1 MAKNIADLT
10 GARAGRAPIKTNGN
24 HARAAKGLRFGRHF
38 TPPGSHAYD
47 LVEWERRTAAITGE
61 KGQVI
66 FEQKDV
72 EVPRSWSQLA
82 INVVAQKYFHGS
94 AGSPERETS
103 VRQIIDRV
111 VETLARWGREGGY
124 FAGEEDAQN
133 WSEELRYLLVTQHA
147 SFNSPVWFNIGV
159 PGRAQ
164 QGSACFINSVQD
176 SMESILDLVKT
187 EGMLFKFGSGT
198 GTNLSVLRSSKEQ
211 LSGGG
216 TASGPV
222 SFMKGYDSFAGS
234 IKSGGT
240 TRRAAKMVILNADH
254 PDILDFIRCKAEEE
268 KKAWA
273 LIEAGYNVGFNVPG
287 GAYDSVQFQ
296 NANHSVRVSDDF
308 MQAVADD
315 KEWKTKAIVDGR
327 VIDKYKARDLWRD
340 IADAAWICGDPGLQF
355 DSTIQDWNVVPNT
368 GRINATNPCSEFV
381 FLDDTACNL
390 LSLNLMKFQTDAGK
404 FDVERYRHAIDVCF
418 TGQEII
424 VSNASYPTP
433 AIAKNSEAL
442 RPLGLGY
449 ANLGALLMS
458 MGLAYDSEEGGR
470 FAGALTAIMTG
481 RAFAQSA
488 RMAQVKGPFSEYA
501 KNREPMLRVME
512 KHRQAA
518 HQLSTSP
525 ESADVVDAARE
536 TWDEAVKLGRQH
548 GYRNAQATVLAPT
561 GCLVGDS
568 LVLTDRGLVRLR
580 GLGDPDGDKWQVL
593 DAEVATD
600 QGPRKATKF
609 FVNGAEPVVTVET
622 SRGYRIQGTTTHR
635 IKVVD
640 GDGRWT
646 WRRLSDIRGGDR
658 VPMMLGGM
666 VGEPAEVQLPPLPDA
681 YWTSDQHTFVPR
693 RMTSDLAEFIGYFM
707 GDGSLHAR
715 GIRVCVTSADRD
727 VVERLTGLGESLFG
741 LKAAVTEKT
750 GYAEVAF
757 NSVRLV
763 LWWEACGFAKRPPA
777 AEHRG
782 KGYLAHVPDA
792 VLHTND
798 PAVYGAFVRGL
809 FEADGTVSSGYVSF
823 TTITEQF
830 SRDVQAILLALGF
843 VTTRKVDAPT
853 TGSWGSSPR
862 YVLRLLNQS
871 VSGLFGK
878 TVGFISKRKLA
889 LVAPVNHPQ
898 AARYD
903 HIPLSQEML
912 NRLVPDNNR
921 LRKVLMMSVRRHGAV
936 SRRSAT
942 ELLERTGSVE
952 LKQILSFF
960 YDSVEKA
967 ALGEEQLTYDLSVP
981 DNVTYVANGFVSHN
995 TIGLMMDCDT
1005 TGIEPDLALVKYKK
1019 LVGGGLL
1026 KIVNTTVPAALRKL
1040 GYDELKVKEIVEY
1053 IDENDTIEGAPHLME
1068 EHLKVFD
1075 CAFKPVNGAR
1085 SIAPMG
1091 HVRMMAAVQPF
1102 ISGSM
1107 SKTVNLPT
1115 DATVADIEQTYMESW
1130 KLGLKCIAIYRDG
1143 CKRSQP
1149 LSTSLDKEKKA
1160 AVPGEVE
1167 YRAMRR
1173 KLPDERKAVTHKFDI
1188 QGHEGYLTVGLFDD
1202 GTPGELFVTMAKE
1215 GSTISGLMDAFA
1227 TQTSYALQ
1235 FGVPLK
1241 FMVDKFSHMR
1251 FEPSGFTKNKE
1262 IPIAKSIVDYI
1273 FRWMAS
1279 HFLPVEEQDEAG
1291 IIRRDPAPAEPAPAP
1306 ARADNAKP
1314 ASTPTELK
1322 VIASPTT
1329 NGNGGGGVQK
1339 IAFINT
1345 DAPAC
1350 PDCGAI
1356 TVRSGSCYKC
1366 LNCGATTG
1374 CS

>member
-1 MAKNIADLT
+1 MAKNLADLAV
-10 GARAGRAPIKTNGN
+10 ARRNGN
-24 HARAAKGLRFGRHF
+24 HKGAQSGKVPGLRFERFF
-38 TPPGSHAYD
+38 TAPGSHAYD
-47 LVEWERRTAAITGE
+47 SIEWERRTAGITGE

-82 INVVAQKYFHGS
+82 INVVAQKYFRG
-94 AGSPERETS
+94 AADTPERETS

-111 VETLARWGREGGY
+111 VDTLAKWGREGGY
-124 FAGEEDAQN
+124 FAGEEDAEN
-133 WSEELRYLLVTQHA
+133 WAEELRFLLVTQQA

-159 PGRAQ
+159 PGRSQ

-198 GTNLSVLRSSKEQ
+198 GTNLSVLRSSREQ

-254 PDILDFIRCKAEEE
+254 PDVLDFIRCKAEEE

-296 NANHSVRVSDDF
+296 NANNSVRVSDEF
-308 MQAVADD
+308 MKAVESD
-315 KEWKTKAIVDGR
+315 KEWETKAVVGGRTVDT
-327 VIDKYKARDLWRD
+327 YKARNLWRE
-340 IADAAWICGDPGLQF
+340 IADATWICGDPGLQF
-355 DSTIQDWNVVPNT
+355 DTTIQDWNVVPNT

-390 LSLNLMKFQTDAGK
+390 LSLNLMKFQSEDGTFNVDRFKRAV
-404 FDVERYRHAIDVCF
+404 DICF
-418 TGQEII
+418 TGQEIL

-433 AIAKNSEAL
+433 AIGKNSEAL

-458 MGLAYDSEEGGR
+458 MGLAYDSAEGAR
-470 FAGALTAIMTG
+470 FAGAVTAIMTG
-481 RAFAQSA
+481 EAFAQSA
-488 RMAQVKGPFSEYA
+488 RTAQVKGPFSEFA

-525 ESADVVDAARE
+525 ESAEVVDAARV
-536 TWDEAVKLGRQH
+536 TWDEAVKLGRAH

-561 GCLVGDS
+561 G
-568 LVLTDRGLVRLR
+568 
-580 GLGDPDGDKWQVL
+580 
-593 DAEVATD
+593 
-600 QGPRKATKF
+600 
-609 FVNGAEPVVTVET
+609 
-622 SRGYRIQGTTTHR
+622 
-635 IKVVD
+635 
-640 GDGRWT
+640 
-646 WRRLSDIRGGDR
+646 
-658 VPMMLGGM
+658 
-666 VGEPAEVQLPPLPDA
+666 
-681 YWTSDQHTFVPR
+681 
-693 RMTSDLAEFIGYFM
+693 
-707 GDGSLHAR
+707 
-715 GIRVCVTSADRD
+715 
-727 VVERLTGLGESLFG
+727 
-741 LKAAVTEKT
+741 
-750 GYAEVAF
+750 
-757 NSVRLV
+757 
-763 LWWEACGFAKRPPA
+763 
-777 AEHRG
+777 
-782 KGYLAHVPDA
+782 
-792 VLHTND
+792 
-798 PAVYGAFVRGL
+798 
-809 FEADGTVSSGYVSF
+809 
-823 TTITEQF
+823 
-830 SRDVQAILLALGF
+830 
-843 VTTRKVDAPT
+843 
-853 TGSWGSSPR
+853 
-862 YVLRLLNQS
+862 
-871 VSGLFGK
+871 
-878 TVGFISKRKLA
+878 
-889 LVAPVNHPQ
+889 
-898 AARYD
+898 
-903 HIPLSQEML
+903 
-912 NRLVPDNNR
+912 
-921 LRKVLMMSVRRHGAV
+921 
-936 SRRSAT
+936 
-942 ELLERTGSVE
+942 
-952 LKQILSFF
+952 
-960 YDSVEKA
+960 
-967 ALGEEQLTYDLSVP
+967 
-981 DNVTYVANGFVSHN
+981 

-1026 KIVNTTVPAALRKL
+1026 KIVNGTVPAALRKL
-1040 GYDELKVKEIVEY
+1040 GYDEHQVKEIVIF
-1053 IDENDTIEGAPHLME
+1053 IDENDTIEGAPHLAE

-1075 CAFKPVNGAR
+1075 CAFKPVNGTR

-1091 HVRMMAAVQPF
+1091 HVRMMAGIQPF

-1115 DATVADIEQTYMESW
+1115 DATVEDIEQTYFESW

-1149 LSTSLDKEKKA
+1149 LSTSRDKEKA
-1160 AVPGEVE
+1160 APVEVE

-1188 QGHEGYLTVGLFDD
+1188 QGHEGYLTVGLFED

-1235 FGVPLK
+1235 FGVPVK

-1279 HFLPVEEQDEAG
+1279 HFLPLEAQDEVG
-1291 IIRRDPAPAEPAPAP
+1291 IIRREPAPVADPIVPSAP
-1306 ARADNAKP
+1306 AGSSKETQTA
-1314 ASTPTELK
+1314 TELK
-1322 VIASPTT
+1322 VIASPVT
-1329 NGNGGGGVQK
+1329 NGNGGGTFQR
-1339 IAFINT
+1339 IAFVNS

-1350 PDCGAI
+1350 ADCGAI

>member
-1 MAKNIADLT
+1 MAKNVAEVAA
-10 GARAGRAPIKTNGN
+10 GARRNGN
-24 HARAAKGLRFGRHF
+24 HKPKVGLKFERYF
-38 TPPGSHAYD
+38 TPPGAHAYD
-47 LVEWERRTAAITGE
+47 LIEWERRTAAITSE
-61 KGQVI
+61 KGQII

-82 INVVAQKYFHGS
+82 INVVAQKYFRGS
-94 AGSPERETS
+94 PGSPERETS

-111 VETLARWGREGGY
+111 VETLTRWGREGGY
-124 FAGEEDAQN
+124 FATDEDADN
-133 WSEELRYLLVTQHA
+133 WSEELRFLLVTQHA

-159 PGRAQ
+159 PGRQQ

-187 EGMLFKFGSGT
+187 EGLLFTFGSGT

-222 SFMKGYDSFAGS
+222 SFMRGYDSFAGS

-254 PDILDFIRCKAEEE
+254 PDVLDFIRCKAEEE

-296 NANHSVRVSDDF
+296 NANHSVRITDTF
-308 MQAVADD
+308 MNAVADD
-315 KEWKTKAIVDGR
+315 KTWETHAIVGGR
-327 VIDKYKARDLWRD
+327 TIDTYKAHTLWRE

-355 DSTIQDWNVVPNT
+355 DTTIQDWNVVPNT

-390 LSLNLMKFQTDAGK
+390 LSLNLMKFQSEQGT
-404 FDVERYRHAIDVCF
+404 FDVERFRRAVDVCF
-418 TGQEII
+418 TGQEIL

-458 MGLAYDSEEGGR
+458 MGLAYDSEEGRR
-470 FAGALTAIMTG
+470 FAGAITSIMTG

-488 RMAQVKGPFSEYA
+488 RMAQVKGTFSEFP

-512 KHRQAA
+512 KHRAAA
-518 HQLSTSP
+518 HQLTTSP
-525 ESADVVDAARE
+525 ESAEVVTAAQK
-536 TWDEAVKLGRQH
+536 TWDDAVALGRTH

-561 GCLVGDS
+561 G
-568 LVLTDRGLVRLR
+568 
-580 GLGDPDGDKWQVL
+580 
-593 DAEVATD
+593 
-600 QGPRKATKF
+600 
-609 FVNGAEPVVTVET
+609 
-622 SRGYRIQGTTTHR
+622 
-635 IKVVD
+635 
-640 GDGRWT
+640 
-646 WRRLSDIRGGDR
+646 
-658 VPMMLGGM
+658 
-666 VGEPAEVQLPPLPDA
+666 
-681 YWTSDQHTFVPR
+681 
-693 RMTSDLAEFIGYFM
+693 
-707 GDGSLHAR
+707 
-715 GIRVCVTSADRD
+715 
-727 VVERLTGLGESLFG
+727 
-741 LKAAVTEKT
+741 
-750 GYAEVAF
+750 
-757 NSVRLV
+757 
-763 LWWEACGFAKRPPA
+763 
-777 AEHRG
+777 
-782 KGYLAHVPDA
+782 
-792 VLHTND
+792 
-798 PAVYGAFVRGL
+798 
-809 FEADGTVSSGYVSF
+809 
-823 TTITEQF
+823 
-830 SRDVQAILLALGF
+830 
-843 VTTRKVDAPT
+843 
-853 TGSWGSSPR
+853 
-862 YVLRLLNQS
+862 
-871 VSGLFGK
+871 
-878 TVGFISKRKLA
+878 
-889 LVAPVNHPQ
+889 
-898 AARYD
+898 
-903 HIPLSQEML
+903 
-912 NRLVPDNNR
+912 
-921 LRKVLMMSVRRHGAV
+921 
-936 SRRSAT
+936 
-942 ELLERTGSVE
+942 
-952 LKQILSFF
+952 
-960 YDSVEKA
+960 
-967 ALGEEQLTYDLSVP
+967 
-981 DNVTYVANGFVSHN
+981 

-1026 KIVNTTVPAALRKL
+1026 KIVNNTVPAALRKL
-1040 GYDELKVKEIVEY
+1040 GYDSGEVKEIVEF
-1053 IDENDTIEGAPHLME
+1053 IDDNDTIEGAPHLAD

-1075 CAFKPVNGAR
+1075 CAFKPVKGSR

-1115 DATVADIEQTYMESW
+1115 EATVEEIEQTYMESW

-1149 LSTSLDKEKKA
+1149 LSTSLDKEKKVA
-1160 AVPGEVE
+1160 PTSADVE
-1167 YRAMRR
+1167 YRAVRR

-1188 QGHEGYLTVGLFDD
+1188 QGHEGYLTVGLYED

-1279 HFLPVEEQDEAG
+1279 HFLPVEDQDEVG
-1291 IIRRDPAPAEPAPAP
+1291 IIRREDAPAPAP
-1306 ARADNAKP
+1306 ATRAE
-1314 ASTPTELK
+1314 TEFK
-1322 VIASPTT
+1322 VIAAPKPIGATT
-1329 NGNGGGGVQK
+1329 TQK
-1339 IAFINT
+1339 IAFVNT

-1350 PDCGAI
+1350 A
-1356 TVRSGSCYKC
+1356 
-1366 LNCGATTG
+1366 
-1374 CS
+1374 

>member
-1 MAKNIADLT
+1 MAKNVADVAG
-10 GARAGRAPIKTNGN
+10 GARRNGN
-24 HARAAKGLRFGRHF
+24 GHKPKVGLRFERYF
-38 TPPGSHAYD
+38 TPPDSHAYD
-47 LVEWERRTAAITGE
+47 LVEWERRTAAITSE

-82 INVVAQKYFHGS
+82 INVVAQKYFRGS
-94 AGSPERETS
+94 PGSPERETS

-111 VETLARWGREGGY
+111 VETLTRWGREGGY
-124 FAGEEDAQN
+124 FATDEAADN
-133 WSEELRYLLVTQHA
+133 WSEELRFLLVTQHA

-159 PGRAQ
+159 PGRQQ

-222 SFMKGYDSFAGS
+222 SFMRGYDSFAGS

-254 PDILDFIRCKAEEE
+254 PDVLDFIRCKAEEE

-296 NANHSVRVSDDF
+296 NANHSVRITDTF
-308 MQAVADD
+308 MNAVADD
-315 KEWKTKAIVDGR
+315 KTWETHAIVGGR
-327 VIDKYKARDLWRD
+327 TIDTYKARTLWRE

-355 DSTIQDWNVVPNT
+355 DTTIQDWNVVPNT

-390 LSLNLMKFQTDAGK
+390 LSLNLMKFQTEGGT
-404 FDVERYRHAIDVCF
+404 FDVERFRRAVDVCF
-418 TGQEII
+418 TGQEIL

-458 MGLAYDSEEGGR
+458 MGLAYDSEEGRR
-470 FAGALTAIMTG
+470 FAGAITSIMTG

-488 RMAQVKGPFSEYA
+488 RMAQVKGTFSEFP

-512 KHRQAA
+512 KHRAAA
-518 HQLSTSP
+518 HQLTTSP
-525 ESADVVDAARE
+525 ESAEVVTAAQK
-536 TWDEAVKLGRQH
+536 TWDDAVALGRTH

-561 GCLVGDS
+561 G
-568 LVLTDRGLVRLR
+568 
-580 GLGDPDGDKWQVL
+580 
-593 DAEVATD
+593 
-600 QGPRKATKF
+600 
-609 FVNGAEPVVTVET
+609 
-622 SRGYRIQGTTTHR
+622 
-635 IKVVD
+635 
-640 GDGRWT
+640 
-646 WRRLSDIRGGDR
+646 
-658 VPMMLGGM
+658 
-666 VGEPAEVQLPPLPDA
+666 
-681 YWTSDQHTFVPR
+681 
-693 RMTSDLAEFIGYFM
+693 
-707 GDGSLHAR
+707 
-715 GIRVCVTSADRD
+715 
-727 VVERLTGLGESLFG
+727 
-741 LKAAVTEKT
+741 
-750 GYAEVAF
+750 
-757 NSVRLV
+757 
-763 LWWEACGFAKRPPA
+763 
-777 AEHRG
+777 
-782 KGYLAHVPDA
+782 
-792 VLHTND
+792 
-798 PAVYGAFVRGL
+798 
-809 FEADGTVSSGYVSF
+809 
-823 TTITEQF
+823 
-830 SRDVQAILLALGF
+830 
-843 VTTRKVDAPT
+843 
-853 TGSWGSSPR
+853 
-862 YVLRLLNQS
+862 
-871 VSGLFGK
+871 
-878 TVGFISKRKLA
+878 
-889 LVAPVNHPQ
+889 
-898 AARYD
+898 
-903 HIPLSQEML
+903 
-912 NRLVPDNNR
+912 
-921 LRKVLMMSVRRHGAV
+921 
-936 SRRSAT
+936 
-942 ELLERTGSVE
+942 
-952 LKQILSFF
+952 
-960 YDSVEKA
+960 
-967 ALGEEQLTYDLSVP
+967 
-981 DNVTYVANGFVSHN
+981 

-1026 KIVNTTVPAALRKL
+1026 KIVNNTVPAALRKL
-1040 GYDELKVKEIVEY
+1040 GYDSGEVKEIVEF
-1053 IDENDTIEGAPHLME
+1053 IDDNDTIEGAPHLAD

-1075 CAFKPVNGAR
+1075 CAFKPVKGSR

-1115 DATVADIEQTYMESW
+1115 EATVEEIEQTYMESW

-1149 LSTSLDKEKKA
+1149 LSTSLEKKKEEA
-1160 AVPGEVE
+1160 TEVE
-1167 YRAMRR
+1167 FRAVRR
-1173 KLPDERKAVTHKFDI
+1173 KLPDERRSITHKFDVA
-1188 QGHEGYLTVGLFDD
+1188 GHEGYLTVGLYED
-1202 GTPGELFVTMAKE
+1202 GQPGELFVTMAKE

-1241 FMVDKFSHMR
+1241 FMVDKFTHMR

-1279 HFLPVEEQDEAG
+1279 HFLPAEDAEEAG
-1291 IIRRDPAPAEPAPAP
+1291 VIRREVTVEAAPAGPAPAP
-1306 ARADNAKP
+1306 SP
-1314 ASTPTELK
+1314 APAELK
-1322 VIASPTT
+1322 VIAAKPA
-1329 NGNGGGGVQK
+1329 NGVQK

>member
-1 MAKNIADLT
+1 MAKNLTDLT
-10 GARAGRAPIKTNGN
+10 GARAPRSDKPEKANGN
-24 HARAAKGLRFGRHF
+24 HKGAPARGLRFGRYF
-38 TPPGSHAYD
+38 TPAGSHAYD
-47 LVEWERRTAAITGE
+47 LVEWEHRTAGITGE

-82 INVVAQKYFHGS
+82 INVVAQKYFRGS
-94 AGSPERETS
+94 PGSPERETS

-111 VETLARWGREGGY
+111 VDTLAAWGRADGY
-124 FAGEEDAQN
+124 FASEEDALN

-159 PGRAQ
+159 PGRSQ

-176 SMESILDLVKT
+176 SMESILDLAKT

-254 PDILDFIRCKAEEE
+254 PDVLDFIRCKAEEE

-273 LIEAGYNVGFNVPG
+273 LLEAGYNVGFNVPG

-296 NANHSVRVSDDF
+296 NANHSVRVSDEF
-308 MQAVADD
+308 MAAVVDD
-315 KEWKTKAIVDGR
+315 KNWETKAIVDGR
-327 VIDKYKARDLWRD
+327 VIDTYKARTLWRE

-390 LSLNLMKFQTDAGK
+390 LSLNLMKFQTENGRV
-404 FDVERYRHAIDVCF
+404 DVDRFRRAIDICF
-418 TGQEII
+418 TGQEIL

-458 MGLAYDSEEGGR
+458 MGLAYDSDEGRR
-470 FAGALTAIMTG
+470 FAGGITAIMTG

-488 RMAQVKGPFSEYA
+488 RMAQVKGPFSEFA

-525 ESADVVDAARE
+525 ESAEVVDAARE
-536 TWDEAVKLGRQH
+536 TWDEAVKLGRTH

-561 GCLVGDS
+561 G
-568 LVLTDRGLVRLR
+568 
-580 GLGDPDGDKWQVL
+580 
-593 DAEVATD
+593 
-600 QGPRKATKF
+600 
-609 FVNGAEPVVTVET
+609 
-622 SRGYRIQGTTTHR
+622 
-635 IKVVD
+635 
-640 GDGRWT
+640 
-646 WRRLSDIRGGDR
+646 
-658 VPMMLGGM
+658 
-666 VGEPAEVQLPPLPDA
+666 
-681 YWTSDQHTFVPR
+681 
-693 RMTSDLAEFIGYFM
+693 
-707 GDGSLHAR
+707 
-715 GIRVCVTSADRD
+715 
-727 VVERLTGLGESLFG
+727 
-741 LKAAVTEKT
+741 
-750 GYAEVAF
+750 
-757 NSVRLV
+757 
-763 LWWEACGFAKRPPA
+763 
-777 AEHRG
+777 
-782 KGYLAHVPDA
+782 
-792 VLHTND
+792 
-798 PAVYGAFVRGL
+798 
-809 FEADGTVSSGYVSF
+809 
-823 TTITEQF
+823 
-830 SRDVQAILLALGF
+830 
-843 VTTRKVDAPT
+843 
-853 TGSWGSSPR
+853 
-862 YVLRLLNQS
+862 
-871 VSGLFGK
+871 
-878 TVGFISKRKLA
+878 
-889 LVAPVNHPQ
+889 
-898 AARYD
+898 
-903 HIPLSQEML
+903 
-912 NRLVPDNNR
+912 
-921 LRKVLMMSVRRHGAV
+921 
-936 SRRSAT
+936 
-942 ELLERTGSVE
+942 
-952 LKQILSFF
+952 
-960 YDSVEKA
+960 
-967 ALGEEQLTYDLSVP
+967 
-981 DNVTYVANGFVSHN
+981 

-1040 GYDELKVKEIVEY
+1040 GYEEQMVKEIVEY
-1053 IDENDTIEGAPHLME
+1053 IDDNDTIEGAPHLAE

-1075 CAFKPVNGAR
+1075 CAFKPVKGMR

-1115 DATVADIEQTYMESW
+1115 DATVEDIQQTYLESW

-1149 LSTSLDKEKKA
+1149 LSTSLDKEKKSA
-1160 AVPGEVE
+1160 AAGQEVE
-1167 YRAMRR
+1167 YRAVRR

-1188 QGHEGYLTVGLFDD
+1188 QGHEGYLTVGMFDD

-1279 HFLPVEEQDEAG
+1279 HFMPIDEQDEVG
-1291 IIRRDPAPAEPAPAP
+1291 IVRRDPAPAPSPTSATPPAEAKPAPA
-1306 ARADNAKP
+1306 
-1314 ASTPTELK
+1314 ELK
-1322 VIASPTT
+1322 VIAAPTT
-1329 NGNGGGGVQK
+1329 NGNGGVQK
-1339 IAFINT
+1339 IAFVNT

>member
-1 MAKNIADLT
+1 MAKNSADLAHAT
-10 GARAGRAPIKTNGN
+10 RKNGN
-24 HARAAKGLRFGRHF
+24 HKNGTAKPGLRFGRYF
-38 TPPGSHAYD
+38 TPAGSHAYD
-47 LVEWERRTAAITGE
+47 LIEWERRTAAIIGE

-82 INVVAQKYFHGS
+82 INVVAQKYFRG
-94 AGSPERETS
+94 GQGTPERETS
-103 VRQIIDRV
+103 VRQLIDRV
-111 VETLARWGREGGY
+111 VETLAKWGREGNY
-124 FAGEEDAQN
+124 FASEEDAEN
-133 WSEELRYLLVTQHA
+133 WAEELRYLLVTQHA
-147 SFNSPVWFNIGV
+147 SFNSPVWFNLGV
-159 PGRAQ
+159 PGRSQ

-176 SMESILDLVKT
+176 SMESILELVKT

-254 PDILDFIRCKAEEE
+254 PDILDFIRSKADEE

-296 NANHSVRVSDDF
+296 NANHSVRVTDEF
-308 MQAVADD
+308 MQDVADD
-315 KEWKTKAIVDGR
+315 KPWTTKAVVGGR
-327 VIDKYKARDLWRD
+327 VIDTYKARDLWKE
-340 IADAAWICGDPGLQF
+340 IADAAWVCGDPGLQF
-355 DSTIQDWNVVPNT
+355 DTTIQDWNVVPNT

-390 LSLNLMKFQTDAGK
+390 LSLNLMKFQAENGT
-404 FDVERYRHAIDVCF
+404 FDVDRFRRAVDICF

-433 AIAKNSEAL
+433 AIGTNSEAM

-458 MGLAYDSEEGGR
+458 MGLAYDSDEGRR
-470 FAGALTAIMTG
+470 FAGAITAIMTG
-481 RAFAQSA
+481 RGFAQSA
-488 RMAQVKGPFSEYA
+488 RMAQVKGPFTEFA

-525 ESADVVDAARE
+525 ESADVVDAART
-536 TWDEAVKLGRQH
+536 TWDDAVKLGRQH

-561 GCLVGDS
+561 G
-568 LVLTDRGLVRLR
+568 
-580 GLGDPDGDKWQVL
+580 
-593 DAEVATD
+593 
-600 QGPRKATKF
+600 
-609 FVNGAEPVVTVET
+609 
-622 SRGYRIQGTTTHR
+622 
-635 IKVVD
+635 
-640 GDGRWT
+640 
-646 WRRLSDIRGGDR
+646 
-658 VPMMLGGM
+658 
-666 VGEPAEVQLPPLPDA
+666 
-681 YWTSDQHTFVPR
+681 
-693 RMTSDLAEFIGYFM
+693 
-707 GDGSLHAR
+707 
-715 GIRVCVTSADRD
+715 
-727 VVERLTGLGESLFG
+727 
-741 LKAAVTEKT
+741 
-750 GYAEVAF
+750 
-757 NSVRLV
+757 
-763 LWWEACGFAKRPPA
+763 
-777 AEHRG
+777 
-782 KGYLAHVPDA
+782 
-792 VLHTND
+792 
-798 PAVYGAFVRGL
+798 
-809 FEADGTVSSGYVSF
+809 
-823 TTITEQF
+823 
-830 SRDVQAILLALGF
+830 
-843 VTTRKVDAPT
+843 
-853 TGSWGSSPR
+853 
-862 YVLRLLNQS
+862 
-871 VSGLFGK
+871 
-878 TVGFISKRKLA
+878 
-889 LVAPVNHPQ
+889 
-898 AARYD
+898 
-903 HIPLSQEML
+903 
-912 NRLVPDNNR
+912 
-921 LRKVLMMSVRRHGAV
+921 
-936 SRRSAT
+936 
-942 ELLERTGSVE
+942 
-952 LKQILSFF
+952 
-960 YDSVEKA
+960 
-967 ALGEEQLTYDLSVP
+967 
-981 DNVTYVANGFVSHN
+981 

-1026 KIVNTTVPAALRKL
+1026 KIVNGTVPAALRKL
-1040 GYDELKVKEIVEY
+1040 GYDSKEVKDIVEY
-1053 IDENDTIEGAPHLME
+1053 IDENDTIEGAPQLLE

-1075 CAFKPVNGAR
+1075 CAFKPVKGMR

-1115 DATVADIEQTYMESW
+1115 EATVEDIQQTYMESW

-1149 LSTSLDKEKKA
+1149 LSTSLDKEKKKA
-1160 AVPGEVE
+1160 APGEVE

-1188 QGHEGYLTVGLFDD
+1188 QGHEGYLTVGMFED
-1202 GTPGELFVTMAKE
+1202 GQPGELFVTMAKE

-1279 HFLPVEEQDEAG
+1279 HFMSVEAQDEAG
-1291 IIRRDPAPAEPAPAP
+1291 VVRRDAPPAPAAQASPAEATAP
-1306 ARADNAKP
+1306 ETMPSN
-1314 ASTPTELK
+1314 ELK
-1322 VIASPTT
+1322 VIATPA
-1329 NGNGGGGVQK
+1329 NGIQK

>member
-1 MAKNIADLT
+1 MAKNAADLANPT
-10 GARAGRAPIKTNGN
+10 RKNGN
-24 HARAAKGLRFGRHF
+24 HKNGAAKPGLRFGRYF
-38 TPPGSHAYD
+38 TPEGSHAYD
-47 LVEWERRTAAITGE
+47 LIEWERRTAAITGE
-61 KGQVI
+61 KGQLI

-94 AGSPERETS
+94 PDSQERETS

-111 VETLARWGREGGY
+111 VETLKKWGLEGAY
-124 FAGEEDAQN
+124 FATDEDAEN
-133 WSEELRYLLVTQHA
+133 WAQELRFLLVTQHA
-147 SFNSPVWFNIGV
+147 SFNSPVWFNLGV
-159 PGRAQ
+159 PGRSQ

-254 PDILDFIRCKAEEE
+254 PDVLDFIRAKAEEE

-296 NANHSVRVSDDF
+296 NANHSVRVTDDF
-308 MQAVADD
+308 MRAVTDD
-315 KEWKTKAIVDGR
+315 KQWTTKAVVDGR
-327 VIDKYKARDLWRD
+327 VIDTYKARDVWKE
-340 IADAAWICGDPGLQF
+340 IAEAAWICGDPGLQF

-390 LSLNLMKFQTDAGK
+390 LSLNLMKFQTEEGRV
-404 FDVERYRHAIDVCF
+404 DVDRLQRAIDVCF

-433 AIAKNSEAL
+433 SIAKNSEAL

-458 MGLAYDSEEGGR
+458 MGLAYDSDEGRR
-470 FAGALTAIMTG
+470 FAGAITAIMTG
-481 RAFAQSA
+481 RAFVQSA

-518 HQLSTSP
+518 HQLPTSP
-525 ESADVVDAARE
+525 ESAEVVDAARE
-536 TWDEAVKLGRQH
+536 TWDDAVKLGRQH

-561 GCLVGDS
+561 G
-568 LVLTDRGLVRLR
+568 
-580 GLGDPDGDKWQVL
+580 
-593 DAEVATD
+593 
-600 QGPRKATKF
+600 
-609 FVNGAEPVVTVET
+609 
-622 SRGYRIQGTTTHR
+622 
-635 IKVVD
+635 
-640 GDGRWT
+640 
-646 WRRLSDIRGGDR
+646 
-658 VPMMLGGM
+658 
-666 VGEPAEVQLPPLPDA
+666 
-681 YWTSDQHTFVPR
+681 
-693 RMTSDLAEFIGYFM
+693 
-707 GDGSLHAR
+707 
-715 GIRVCVTSADRD
+715 
-727 VVERLTGLGESLFG
+727 
-741 LKAAVTEKT
+741 
-750 GYAEVAF
+750 
-757 NSVRLV
+757 
-763 LWWEACGFAKRPPA
+763 
-777 AEHRG
+777 
-782 KGYLAHVPDA
+782 
-792 VLHTND
+792 
-798 PAVYGAFVRGL
+798 
-809 FEADGTVSSGYVSF
+809 
-823 TTITEQF
+823 
-830 SRDVQAILLALGF
+830 
-843 VTTRKVDAPT
+843 
-853 TGSWGSSPR
+853 
-862 YVLRLLNQS
+862 
-871 VSGLFGK
+871 
-878 TVGFISKRKLA
+878 
-889 LVAPVNHPQ
+889 
-898 AARYD
+898 
-903 HIPLSQEML
+903 
-912 NRLVPDNNR
+912 
-921 LRKVLMMSVRRHGAV
+921 
-936 SRRSAT
+936 
-942 ELLERTGSVE
+942 
-952 LKQILSFF
+952 
-960 YDSVEKA
+960 
-967 ALGEEQLTYDLSVP
+967 
-981 DNVTYVANGFVSHN
+981 

-1026 KIVNTTVPAALRKL
+1026 KIVNGTVPAALRKL
-1040 GYDELKVKEIVEY
+1040 GYDSKEVKDIVEY
-1053 IDENDTIEGAPHLME
+1053 IDENDTIEGAPLLQE

-1075 CAFKPVNGAR
+1075 CAFKPVKGMR

-1115 DATVADIEQTYMESW
+1115 EATIEDIQQTYMESW

-1149 LSTSLDKEKKA
+1149 LSTSLKDKKEKTA
-1160 AVPGEVE
+1160 ETAGAD
-1167 YRAMRR
+1167 YRAVRR
-1173 KLPDERKAVTHKFDI
+1173 RLSDERKSITHKFDI
-1188 QGHEGYLTVGLFDD
+1188 QGHEGYLTVGMFED
-1202 GTPGELFVTMAKE
+1202 GQPGELFVTMAKE

-1291 IIRRDPAPAEPAPAP
+1291 VVRRDAPVPAPAP
-1306 ARADNAKP
+1306 TSATT
-1314 ASTPTELK
+1314 TPPSELK
-1322 VIASPTT
+1322 VIATPPA
-1329 NGNGGGGVQK
+1329 NGIQK

>member
-1 MAKNIADLT
+1 MAKTVDDLT
-10 GARAGRAPIKTNGN
+10 GARKVNGSN
-24 HARAAKGLRFGRHF
+24 GSHAKGAAVKGLRFSRVF
-38 TPPGSHAYD
+38 TPPGSHAFD
-47 LVEWERRTAAITGE
+47 LVQWERRTAAITGE

-72 EVPRSWSQLA
+72 EVPTSWSQLA
-82 INVVAQKYFHGS
+82 INVVAQKYFRG
-94 AGSPERETS
+94 GVGTPERETS
-103 VRQIIDRV
+103 VRQLIDRV
-111 VETLARWGREGGY
+111 VESLGRWGRQGGY
-124 FAGEEDAQN
+124 FASEEDAEN
-133 WSEELRYLLVTQHA
+133 WSQELRYLLVTQHA

-176 SMESILDLVKT
+176 SMESILELVKT

-254 PDILDFIRCKAEEE
+254 PDILEFIRCKAEEE

-273 LIEAGYNVGFNVPG
+273 LIEAGYNVGFNVSG

-296 NANHSVRVSDDF
+296 NANNSVRASDEF
-308 MQAVADD
+308 MQAVDGD
-315 KEWKTKAIVDGR
+315 KKWETKAVVDGH
-327 VIDKYKARDLWRD
+327 VIDSYKARDMWRE
-340 IADAAWICGDPGLQF
+340 IAEATWICGDPGLQF
-355 DSTIQDWNVVPNT
+355 DTTIQDWNVVPNT

-390 LSLNLMKFQTDAGK
+390 LSLNLMKFVTTEGGK
-404 FDVERYRHAIDVCF
+404 FDVERYRQAIDVCF

-433 AIAKNSEAL
+433 AIGKNSEAL

-488 RMAQVKGPFSEYA
+488 RMAQVKGPFSEFA

-518 HQLSTSP
+518 HQLSNSP
-525 ESADVVDAARE
+525 ESAEVIDAARE
-536 TWDEAVKLGRQH
+536 TWDEAVKLGRAH

-561 GCLVGDS
+561 G
-568 LVLTDRGLVRLR
+568 
-580 GLGDPDGDKWQVL
+580 
-593 DAEVATD
+593 
-600 QGPRKATKF
+600 
-609 FVNGAEPVVTVET
+609 
-622 SRGYRIQGTTTHR
+622 
-635 IKVVD
+635 
-640 GDGRWT
+640 
-646 WRRLSDIRGGDR
+646 
-658 VPMMLGGM
+658 
-666 VGEPAEVQLPPLPDA
+666 
-681 YWTSDQHTFVPR
+681 
-693 RMTSDLAEFIGYFM
+693 
-707 GDGSLHAR
+707 
-715 GIRVCVTSADRD
+715 
-727 VVERLTGLGESLFG
+727 
-741 LKAAVTEKT
+741 
-750 GYAEVAF
+750 
-757 NSVRLV
+757 
-763 LWWEACGFAKRPPA
+763 
-777 AEHRG
+777 
-782 KGYLAHVPDA
+782 
-792 VLHTND
+792 
-798 PAVYGAFVRGL
+798 
-809 FEADGTVSSGYVSF
+809 
-823 TTITEQF
+823 
-830 SRDVQAILLALGF
+830 
-843 VTTRKVDAPT
+843 
-853 TGSWGSSPR
+853 
-862 YVLRLLNQS
+862 
-871 VSGLFGK
+871 
-878 TVGFISKRKLA
+878 
-889 LVAPVNHPQ
+889 
-898 AARYD
+898 
-903 HIPLSQEML
+903 
-912 NRLVPDNNR
+912 
-921 LRKVLMMSVRRHGAV
+921 
-936 SRRSAT
+936 
-942 ELLERTGSVE
+942 
-952 LKQILSFF
+952 
-960 YDSVEKA
+960 
-967 ALGEEQLTYDLSVP
+967 
-981 DNVTYVANGFVSHN
+981 

-1040 GYDELKVKEIVEY
+1040 GYDEVKVKEIVEY
-1053 IDENDTIEGAPHLME
+1053 IDDNDTIEGAPHLMD

-1091 HVRMMAAVQPF
+1091 HVRMMAAIQPF

-1115 DATVADIEQTYMESW
+1115 DATVEDIEKTYMESW

-1149 LSTSLDKEKKA
+1149 LSTSLDKDKKKA
-1160 AVPGEVE
+1160 APVEME
-1167 YRAMRR
+1167 YRALRR
-1173 KLPDERKAVTHKFDI
+1173 KLPDERKAITHKFDI
-1188 QGHEGYLTVGLFDD
+1188 QGHEGYLTVGLYED

-1227 TQTSYALQ
+1227 TQTSYSLQ
-1235 FGVPLK
+1235 FGVPVK

-1279 HFLPVEEQDEAG
+1279 KFMPVEEQDEAG
-1291 IIRRDPAPAEPAPAP
+1291 IIRREPAAAAEPAPAKAP
-1306 ARADNAKP
+1306 ADNARP
-1314 ASTPTELK
+1314 VASSPTELK
-1322 VIASPTT
+1322 VIAAPT
-1329 NGNGGGGVQK
+1329 NGNGGYQK
-1339 IAFINT
+1339 FAFVNT
-1345 DAPAC
+1345 GDAPAC
-1350 PDCGAI
+1350 ADCGAI

-1366 LNCGATTG
+1366 MNCGATTG

>member
-1 MAKNIADLT
+1 MAKNLADVT
-10 GARAGRAPIKTNGN
+10 GARSRNGNGAHGRARS
-24 HARAAKGLRFGRHF
+24 AGLRFGRYF

-82 INVVAQKYFHGS
+82 INVVAQKYFR
-94 AGSPERETS
+94 GSPGSPDRETS
-103 VRQIIDRV
+103 VRQMVDRV
-111 VETLARWGREGGY
+111 VTTLGRWGREGGY
-124 FAGEEDAQN
+124 FATEDDAVN
-133 WSEELRYLLVTQHA
+133 WEEELRWLLVTQHA
-147 SFNSPVWFNIGV
+147 SFNSPVWFNLGV
-159 PGRAQ
+159 PGRSQ

-176 SMESILDLVKT
+176 SMESILDLAKT

-254 PDILDFIRCKAEEE
+254 PDIVDFIKCKADEE

-273 LIEAGYNVGFNVPG
+273 LIDAGFNAGFNVPG

-296 NANHSVRVSDDF
+296 NANHSVRVTDDF
-308 MQAVADD
+308 MLAVAADS
-315 KEWKTKAIVDGR
+315 KWETKAVVDGR
-327 VIDKYKARDLWRD
+327 VIDTYKARDMWRE
-340 IADAAWICGDPGLQF
+340 IAEAAWVCGDPGLQF
-355 DSTIQDWNVVPNT
+355 DTTIQDWNVVPNT

-390 LSLNLMKFQTDAGK
+390 LSLNLMKFQTDDGK
-404 FDVERYRHAIDVCF
+404 FDVERFRRAVDVCF

-433 AIAKNSEAL
+433 SIGKNSEAL

-458 MGLAYDSEEGGR
+458 MGLAYDSDECRR
-470 FAGALTAIMTG
+470 FAGGITAIMTG

-488 RMAQVKGPFSEYA
+488 RMAQVKGPFSEFA

-525 ESADVVDAARE
+525 ESQEVVDAARE
-536 TWDEAVKLGRQH
+536 TWDEAVKLGRAH

-561 GCLVGDS
+561 G
-568 LVLTDRGLVRLR
+568 
-580 GLGDPDGDKWQVL
+580 
-593 DAEVATD
+593 
-600 QGPRKATKF
+600 
-609 FVNGAEPVVTVET
+609 
-622 SRGYRIQGTTTHR
+622 
-635 IKVVD
+635 
-640 GDGRWT
+640 
-646 WRRLSDIRGGDR
+646 
-658 VPMMLGGM
+658 
-666 VGEPAEVQLPPLPDA
+666 
-681 YWTSDQHTFVPR
+681 
-693 RMTSDLAEFIGYFM
+693 
-707 GDGSLHAR
+707 
-715 GIRVCVTSADRD
+715 
-727 VVERLTGLGESLFG
+727 
-741 LKAAVTEKT
+741 
-750 GYAEVAF
+750 
-757 NSVRLV
+757 
-763 LWWEACGFAKRPPA
+763 
-777 AEHRG
+777 
-782 KGYLAHVPDA
+782 
-792 VLHTND
+792 
-798 PAVYGAFVRGL
+798 
-809 FEADGTVSSGYVSF
+809 
-823 TTITEQF
+823 
-830 SRDVQAILLALGF
+830 
-843 VTTRKVDAPT
+843 
-853 TGSWGSSPR
+853 
-862 YVLRLLNQS
+862 
-871 VSGLFGK
+871 
-878 TVGFISKRKLA
+878 
-889 LVAPVNHPQ
+889 
-898 AARYD
+898 
-903 HIPLSQEML
+903 
-912 NRLVPDNNR
+912 
-921 LRKVLMMSVRRHGAV
+921 
-936 SRRSAT
+936 
-942 ELLERTGSVE
+942 
-952 LKQILSFF
+952 
-960 YDSVEKA
+960 
-967 ALGEEQLTYDLSVP
+967 
-981 DNVTYVANGFVSHN
+981 

-1040 GYDELKVKEIVEY
+1040 GYDEPKVKEIVEY
-1053 IDENDTIEGAPHLME
+1053 IDENDTIEGAPHLLD

-1075 CAFKPVNGAR
+1075 CAFKPVKGSR

-1091 HVRMMAAVQPF
+1091 HVRMMAGVQPF

-1115 DATVADIEQTYMESW
+1115 DATVEDIQQTYMESW

-1149 LSTSLDKEKKA
+1149 LSTSLDKDAARAQGASGKPA
-1160 AVPGEVE
+1160 AVEVE
-1167 YRAMRR
+1167 YRAVRR

-1188 QGHEGYLTVGLFDD
+1188 QGHEGYLTVGMFDD

-1251 FEPSGFTKNKE
+1251 FEPSGFTKNPE

-1279 HFLPVEEQDEAG
+1279 HFLPIEEQDEVG
-1291 IIRRDPAPAEPAPAP
+1291 IIRREPPAEATPSSTAPSGE
-1306 ARADNAKP
+1306 AKSP
-1314 ASTPTELK
+1314 SVTELK

-1329 NGNGGGGVQK
+1329 
-1339 IAFINT
+1339 
-1345 DAPAC
+1345 
-1350 PDCGAI
+1350 
-1356 TVRSGSCYKC
+1356 
-1366 LNCGATTG
+1366 
-1374 CS
+1374 

>member
-1 MAKNIADLT
+1 MAKNLADLT
-10 GARAGRAPIKTNGN
+10 GARAKNGN
-24 HARAAKGLRFGRHF
+24 GNGHHKAKGLRFGRFF

-47 LVEWERRTAAITGE
+47 LVEWERRTASITGE

-72 EVPRSWSQLA
+72 EVPGSWSQLA
-82 INVVAQKYFHGS
+82 INVVAQKYFRGS
-94 AGSPERETS
+94 PVSPERETS

-111 VETLARWGREGGY
+111 VDTLAKWGREGGY
-124 FAGEEDAQN
+124 FAAEEDAEN
-133 WSEELRYLLVTQHA
+133 WSQELRYLLVTQHA

-159 PGRAQ
+159 PGRQ
-164 QGSACFINSVQD
+164 QQASACFINAVKD
-176 SMESILDLVKT
+176 SMESILDLAKT
-187 EGMLFKFGSGT
+187 EGMLCKFGSGT

-254 PDILDFIRCKAEEE
+254 PDVMDFIRSKAEEE

-273 LIEAGYNVGFNVPG
+273 LIEAGYNAGFNVPG

-296 NANHSVRVSDDF
+296 NANHSVRVTDDF
-308 MQAVADD
+308 MRAVIDD
-315 KEWKTKAIVDGR
+315 KEWKTKAVVDGR
-327 VIDKYKARDLWRD
+327 TVETYKARDMWRD

-355 DSTIQDWNVVPNT
+355 DTTIQDWNVVPNT

-390 LSLNLMKFQTDAGK
+390 LSLNLMKFQTDQGT
-404 FDVERYRHAIDVCF
+404 FDVERFRRAVDVCF
-418 TGQEII
+418 TGQEIL

-433 AIAKNSEAL
+433 AIGKNSDAL

-449 ANLGALLMS
+449 ANIGALLMS
-458 MGLAYDSEEGGR
+458 MGLAYDSDEGRR
-470 FAGALTAIMTG
+470 FAGGITAIMTG

-512 KHRQAA
+512 KHRAA
-518 HQLSTSP
+518 AYQLTSSPEST
-525 ESADVVDAARE
+525 ESADVVKGARAA
-536 TWDEAVKLGRQH
+536 WDEAVKLGRAH

-561 GCLVGDS
+561 G
-568 LVLTDRGLVRLR
+568 
-580 GLGDPDGDKWQVL
+580 
-593 DAEVATD
+593 
-600 QGPRKATKF
+600 
-609 FVNGAEPVVTVET
+609 
-622 SRGYRIQGTTTHR
+622 
-635 IKVVD
+635 
-640 GDGRWT
+640 
-646 WRRLSDIRGGDR
+646 
-658 VPMMLGGM
+658 
-666 VGEPAEVQLPPLPDA
+666 
-681 YWTSDQHTFVPR
+681 
-693 RMTSDLAEFIGYFM
+693 
-707 GDGSLHAR
+707 
-715 GIRVCVTSADRD
+715 
-727 VVERLTGLGESLFG
+727 
-741 LKAAVTEKT
+741 
-750 GYAEVAF
+750 
-757 NSVRLV
+757 
-763 LWWEACGFAKRPPA
+763 
-777 AEHRG
+777 
-782 KGYLAHVPDA
+782 
-792 VLHTND
+792 
-798 PAVYGAFVRGL
+798 
-809 FEADGTVSSGYVSF
+809 
-823 TTITEQF
+823 
-830 SRDVQAILLALGF
+830 
-843 VTTRKVDAPT
+843 
-853 TGSWGSSPR
+853 
-862 YVLRLLNQS
+862 
-871 VSGLFGK
+871 
-878 TVGFISKRKLA
+878 
-889 LVAPVNHPQ
+889 
-898 AARYD
+898 
-903 HIPLSQEML
+903 
-912 NRLVPDNNR
+912 
-921 LRKVLMMSVRRHGAV
+921 
-936 SRRSAT
+936 
-942 ELLERTGSVE
+942 
-952 LKQILSFF
+952 
-960 YDSVEKA
+960 
-967 ALGEEQLTYDLSVP
+967 
-981 DNVTYVANGFVSHN
+981 

-1040 GYDELKVKEIVEY
+1040 GYDEIKVKEIVEY
-1053 IDENDTIEGAPHLME
+1053 IDENDTIEGAPHLQD

-1075 CAFKPVNGAR
+1075 CAFKPVKGAR

-1115 DATVADIEQTYMESW
+1115 DATVEEIEQTYMESW
-1130 KLGLKCIAIYRDG
+1130 NLGLKCIAIYRDG

-1149 LSTSLDKEKKA
+1149 LSTSLEKEKKA
-1160 AVPGEVE
+1160 VAAAPDVE

-1188 QGHEGYLTVGLFDD
+1188 AGHEGYLTVGLYED
-1202 GTPGELFVTMAKE
+1202 GMPGELFVTMAKE

-1251 FEPSGFTKNKE
+1251 FEPSGFTKNRE

-1279 HFLPVEEQDEAG
+1279 HFLPVEDQDEAG
-1291 IIRRDPAPAEPAPAP
+1291 VIRRDDTPAPI
-1306 ARADNAKP
+1306 ADPKP
-1314 ASTPTELK
+1314 LATEFK
-1322 VIASPTT
+1322 VIATPSTS
-1329 NGNGGGGVQK
+1329 QK
-1339 IAFINT
+1339 LTFVNT
-1345 DAPAC
+1345 GDAPAC
-1350 PDCGAI
+1350 ADCGAI

>member
-10 GARAGRAPIKTNGN
+10 GARSGAAGRAHGAPPKTNGS
-24 HARAAKGLRFGRHF
+24 HAKAGAVKGLRFGRHF
-38 TPPGSHAYD
+38 TPPGSHAFD

-82 INVVAQKYFHGS
+82 INVVAQKYFRG
-94 AGSPERETS
+94 GVGTPERETS
-103 VRQIIDRV
+103 VRQLIDRV
-111 VETLARWGREGGY
+111 VETLAGWGREGGY
-124 FAGEEDAQN
+124 FATEEDAEN
-133 WSEELRYLLVTQHA
+133 WSQELRYLLVTQHA

-164 QGSACFINSVQD
+164 QGSACFINSVED
-176 SMESILDLVKT
+176 SMESILELVKT

-254 PDILDFIRCKAEEE
+254 PDILEFIRCKAEEE

-273 LIEAGYNVGFNVPG
+273 LIDAGYNVGFNVSG

-296 NANHSVRVSDDF
+296 NANNSVRVSDDF
-308 MQAVADD
+308 MRAVDGD
-315 KEWKTKAIVDGR
+315 KKWETKAVVDGR
-327 VIDKYKARDLWRD
+327 VIESYKARDLWRE
-340 IADAAWICGDPGLQF
+340 IAEATWICGDPGLQF
-355 DSTIQDWNVVPNT
+355 DTTIQDWNVVPNT

-390 LSLNLMKFQTDAGK
+390 LSLNLMKFQTDDGK
-404 FDVERYRHAIDVCF
+404 FDLERYRQAIDVCF

-433 AIAKNSEAL
+433 AIGKNSEAL

-470 FAGALTAIMTG
+470 VAGALTAIMTG

-488 RMAQVKGPFSEYA
+488 RMAQVKGPFSEFA

-536 TWDEAVKLGRQH
+536 TWDEAVKLGRAH
-548 GYRNAQATVLAPT
+548 GYRNAQASVIAPT
-561 GCLVGDS
+561 G
-568 LVLTDRGLVRLR
+568 
-580 GLGDPDGDKWQVL
+580 
-593 DAEVATD
+593 
-600 QGPRKATKF
+600 
-609 FVNGAEPVVTVET
+609 
-622 SRGYRIQGTTTHR
+622 
-635 IKVVD
+635 
-640 GDGRWT
+640 
-646 WRRLSDIRGGDR
+646 
-658 VPMMLGGM
+658 
-666 VGEPAEVQLPPLPDA
+666 
-681 YWTSDQHTFVPR
+681 
-693 RMTSDLAEFIGYFM
+693 
-707 GDGSLHAR
+707 
-715 GIRVCVTSADRD
+715 
-727 VVERLTGLGESLFG
+727 
-741 LKAAVTEKT
+741 
-750 GYAEVAF
+750 
-757 NSVRLV
+757 
-763 LWWEACGFAKRPPA
+763 
-777 AEHRG
+777 
-782 KGYLAHVPDA
+782 
-792 VLHTND
+792 
-798 PAVYGAFVRGL
+798 
-809 FEADGTVSSGYVSF
+809 
-823 TTITEQF
+823 
-830 SRDVQAILLALGF
+830 
-843 VTTRKVDAPT
+843 
-853 TGSWGSSPR
+853 
-862 YVLRLLNQS
+862 
-871 VSGLFGK
+871 
-878 TVGFISKRKLA
+878 
-889 LVAPVNHPQ
+889 
-898 AARYD
+898 
-903 HIPLSQEML
+903 
-912 NRLVPDNNR
+912 
-921 LRKVLMMSVRRHGAV
+921 
-936 SRRSAT
+936 
-942 ELLERTGSVE
+942 
-952 LKQILSFF
+952 
-960 YDSVEKA
+960 
-967 ALGEEQLTYDLSVP
+967 
-981 DNVTYVANGFVSHN
+981 

-1005 TGIEPDLALVKYKK
+1005 TGVEPDLALVKYKK

-1040 GYDELKVKEIVEY
+1040 GYDEVKVKEIVEY
-1053 IDENDTIEGAPHLME
+1053 IDENDTIEGAPHLMD

-1102 ISGSM
+1102 VSGSI

-1115 DATVADIEQTYMESW
+1115 EATVDDIAQTYMESW
-1130 KLGLKCIAIYRDG
+1130 RLGLKCIAIYRDG

-1149 LSTSLDKEKKA
+1149 LSTSLDKKKEEKA
-1160 AVPGEVE
+1160 PEVE
-1167 YRAMRR
+1167 YRALRR

-1279 HFLPVEEQDEAG
+1279 HFLPVEDQDEAG
-1291 IIRRDPAPAEPAPAP
+1291 VVRREPVPVEPAQAP
-1306 ARADNAKP
+1306 MKADNARP
-1314 ASTPTELK
+1314 VASSQTELK
-1322 VIASPTT
+1322 VIAHPTT
-1329 NGNGGGGVQK
+1329 NGNGGGVQK
-1339 IAFINT
+1339 ITFINT

>member
-1 MAKNIADLT
+1 LKEAFSKEMAKNLADLT
-10 GARAGRAPIKTNGN
+10 GARKTNGS
-24 HARAAKGLRFGRHF
+24 HSKAGTSKGLHFGRRF

-47 LVEWERRTAAITGE
+47 LVEWEHRTAAITGE

-82 INVVAQKYFHGS
+82 INVVAQKYFRGS
-94 AGSPERETS
+94 QGSPERETS

-111 VETLARWGREGGY
+111 VETLATWGREGGY
-124 FAGEEDAQN
+124 FASEEDAEN
-133 WSEELRYLLVTQHA
+133 WSQELRYLLVTQHA

-159 PGRAQ
+159 PNRAQ

-198 GTNLSVLRSSKEQ
+198 GTNLSVLRSSREQ

-327 VIDKYKARDLWRD
+327 VIDTYRARDLWRE

-390 LSLNLMKFQTDAGK
+390 LSLNLMKFQTQDSEEVAR
-404 FDVERYRHAIDVCF
+404 FDVERYKHAIDICF
-418 TGQEII
+418 TGQEIL

-525 ESADVVDAARE
+525 ESTEVVDAARE
-536 TWDEAVKLGRQH
+536 TWDEAVKLGRAH

-561 GCLVGDS
+561 G
-568 LVLTDRGLVRLR
+568 
-580 GLGDPDGDKWQVL
+580 
-593 DAEVATD
+593 
-600 QGPRKATKF
+600 
-609 FVNGAEPVVTVET
+609 
-622 SRGYRIQGTTTHR
+622 
-635 IKVVD
+635 
-640 GDGRWT
+640 
-646 WRRLSDIRGGDR
+646 
-658 VPMMLGGM
+658 
-666 VGEPAEVQLPPLPDA
+666 
-681 YWTSDQHTFVPR
+681 
-693 RMTSDLAEFIGYFM
+693 
-707 GDGSLHAR
+707 
-715 GIRVCVTSADRD
+715 
-727 VVERLTGLGESLFG
+727 
-741 LKAAVTEKT
+741 
-750 GYAEVAF
+750 
-757 NSVRLV
+757 
-763 LWWEACGFAKRPPA
+763 
-777 AEHRG
+777 
-782 KGYLAHVPDA
+782 
-792 VLHTND
+792 
-798 PAVYGAFVRGL
+798 
-809 FEADGTVSSGYVSF
+809 
-823 TTITEQF
+823 
-830 SRDVQAILLALGF
+830 
-843 VTTRKVDAPT
+843 
-853 TGSWGSSPR
+853 
-862 YVLRLLNQS
+862 
-871 VSGLFGK
+871 
-878 TVGFISKRKLA
+878 
-889 LVAPVNHPQ
+889 
-898 AARYD
+898 
-903 HIPLSQEML
+903 
-912 NRLVPDNNR
+912 
-921 LRKVLMMSVRRHGAV
+921 
-936 SRRSAT
+936 
-942 ELLERTGSVE
+942 
-952 LKQILSFF
+952 
-960 YDSVEKA
+960 
-967 ALGEEQLTYDLSVP
+967 
-981 DNVTYVANGFVSHN
+981 

-1040 GYDELKVKEIVEY
+1040 GYDETKVKEIVEY
-1053 IDENDTIEGAPHLME
+1053 IDENDTIEGAPHLLDD
-1068 EHLKVFD
+1068 HLKVFD
-1075 CAFKPVNGAR
+1075 CAFKPVNGTR

-1115 DATVADIEQTYMESW
+1115 DATVVDIEQTYMESW

-1149 LSTSLDKEKKA
+1149 LSTSLDKDKKA
-1160 AVPGEVE
+1160 APEVE
-1167 YRAMRR
+1167 YRAVRR

-1279 HFLPVEEQDEAG
+1279 HFSSLEEQDEVG
-1291 IIRRDPAPAEPAPAP
+1291 IIRREPAPDPAPAPTRA
-1306 ARADNAKP
+1306 ADNARP
-1314 ASTPTELK
+1314 AASPAELK
-1322 VIASPTT
+1322 VIAAPTT
-1329 NGNGGGGVQK
+1329 NGNGGGSVQK
-1339 IAFINT
+1339 IAFVNT

>member
-1 MAKNIADLT
+1 MAKNATDVAA
-10 GARAGRAPIKTNGN
+10 GARRNGNNKPAGGGRAQSS
-24 HARAAKGLRFGRHF
+24 HAKAVKGLRFGRHF
-38 TPPGSHAYD
+38 TPPGSHAFD

-82 INVVAQKYFHGS
+82 INVVAQKYFRG
-94 AGSPERETS
+94 GVGTPERETS
-103 VRQIIDRV
+103 VRQLIDRV

-124 FAGEEDAQN
+124 FAGEEDAVN

-164 QGSACFINSVQD
+164 QGSACFINSVED
-176 SMESILDLVKT
+176 SMESILELVKT

-254 PDILDFIRCKAEEE
+254 PDILEFIRCKAEEE

-273 LIEAGYNVGFNVPG
+273 LIEAGYNVGFNVAG

-296 NANHSVRVSDDF
+296 NANNSVRVSDDF
-308 MQAVADD
+308 MRAVDGD
-315 KEWKTKAIVDGR
+315 KKWETRAVVDGR
-327 VIDKYKARDLWRD
+327 VIDTYKARDLWRE
-340 IADAAWICGDPGLQF
+340 IAEAAWICGDPGLQF
-355 DSTIQDWNVVPNT
+355 DNTIQDWNVVPNT

-390 LSLNLMKFQTDAGK
+390 LSLNLMKFQAEDGK
-404 FDVERYRHAIDVCF
+404 FDVDQFKRAVDICF

-424 VSNASYPTP
+424 VSRASYPTP
-433 AIAKNSEAL
+433 AIGKNSEAL

-525 ESADVVDAARE
+525 ESADVVAAARE
-536 TWDEAVKLGRQH
+536 TWDEAVKLGRAH

-561 GCLVGDS
+561 G
-568 LVLTDRGLVRLR
+568 
-580 GLGDPDGDKWQVL
+580 
-593 DAEVATD
+593 
-600 QGPRKATKF
+600 
-609 FVNGAEPVVTVET
+609 
-622 SRGYRIQGTTTHR
+622 
-635 IKVVD
+635 
-640 GDGRWT
+640 
-646 WRRLSDIRGGDR
+646 
-658 VPMMLGGM
+658 
-666 VGEPAEVQLPPLPDA
+666 
-681 YWTSDQHTFVPR
+681 
-693 RMTSDLAEFIGYFM
+693 
-707 GDGSLHAR
+707 
-715 GIRVCVTSADRD
+715 
-727 VVERLTGLGESLFG
+727 
-741 LKAAVTEKT
+741 
-750 GYAEVAF
+750 
-757 NSVRLV
+757 
-763 LWWEACGFAKRPPA
+763 
-777 AEHRG
+777 
-782 KGYLAHVPDA
+782 
-792 VLHTND
+792 
-798 PAVYGAFVRGL
+798 
-809 FEADGTVSSGYVSF
+809 
-823 TTITEQF
+823 
-830 SRDVQAILLALGF
+830 
-843 VTTRKVDAPT
+843 
-853 TGSWGSSPR
+853 
-862 YVLRLLNQS
+862 
-871 VSGLFGK
+871 
-878 TVGFISKRKLA
+878 
-889 LVAPVNHPQ
+889 
-898 AARYD
+898 
-903 HIPLSQEML
+903 
-912 NRLVPDNNR
+912 
-921 LRKVLMMSVRRHGAV
+921 
-936 SRRSAT
+936 
-942 ELLERTGSVE
+942 
-952 LKQILSFF
+952 
-960 YDSVEKA
+960 
-967 ALGEEQLTYDLSVP
+967 
-981 DNVTYVANGFVSHN
+981 

-1026 KIVNTTVPAALRKL
+1026 KIVNGTVPAALRKL
-1040 GYDELKVKEIVEY
+1040 GYDEHQVKEIVIF
-1053 IDENDTIEGAPHLME
+1053 IDENDTIEGAPHLAE

-1075 CAFKPVNGAR
+1075 CAFKPVNGTR
-1085 SIAPMG
+1085 SIAPMR
-1091 HVRMMAAVQPF
+1091 HVRMMAGVQPF

-1107 SKTVNLPT
+1107 SKTVNLPN
-1115 DATVADIEQTYMESW
+1115 DATAEDIQQTYMESW

-1149 LSTSLDKEKKA
+1149 LSTSLDKEKKESGKAGVA
-1160 AVPGEVE
+1160 APAEIE
-1167 YRAMRR
+1167 YRALRR
-1173 KLPDERKAVTHKFDI
+1173 KLPDERKAGTHKFDI

-1202 GTPGELFVTMAKE
+1202 GTLGELFVTMAKE

-1235 FGVPLK
+1235 FGVPVK

-1279 HFLPVEEQDEAG
+1279 HFLPVDEQDEAG
-1291 IIRRDPAPAEPAPAP
+1291 VVRRDPAPAAPTPAPTRTADHARPAAP
-1306 ARADNAKP
+1306 SHAEP
-1314 ASTPTELK
+1314 
-1322 VIASPTT
+1322 
-1329 NGNGGGGVQK
+1329 
-1339 IAFINT
+1339 
-1345 DAPAC
+1345 
-1350 PDCGAI
+1350 
-1356 TVRSGSCYKC
+1356 
-1366 LNCGATTG
+1366 
-1374 CS
+1374 

>member
-10 GARAGRAPIKTNGN
+10 GASSGRAQGAPIAGRAQGAPIKTNGS
-24 HARAAKGLRFGRHF
+24 HAKAGTVKGLRFNRTF
-38 TPPGSHAYD
+38 TPPGSHAFD
-47 LVEWERRTAAITGE
+47 LVEWERRTASIIGE

-72 EVPRSWSQLA
+72 EVPRAWSQLA
-82 INVVAQKYFHGS
+82 INVVAQKYFRG
-94 AGSPERETS
+94 GMGTPERETS
-103 VRQIIDRV
+103 VRQLIDRV
-111 VETLARWGREGGY
+111 VETLAGWGRNDGY
-124 FAGEEDAQN
+124 FATEEDAEN
-133 WSEELRYLLVTQHA
+133 WSQELRYLLVTQHA

-176 SMESILDLVKT
+176 SMESILELVKT

-254 PDILDFIRCKAEEE
+254 PDILEFIRCKAEEE

-273 LIEAGYNVGFNVPG
+273 LIDAGYNVGFNVSG

-296 NANHSVRVSDDF
+296 NANNSVRVSDDF
-308 MQAVADD
+308 MRAVDND
-315 KEWKTKAIVDGR
+315 KKWETKAVVDGR
-327 VIDKYKARDLWRD
+327 VIDTYKARDLWRE
-340 IADAAWICGDPGLQF
+340 IAEATWICGDPGLQF
-355 DSTIQDWNVVPNT
+355 DTTIQDWNVVPNT

-390 LSLNLMKFQTDAGK
+390 LSLNLMKFQTEDGK
-404 FDVERYRHAIDVCF
+404 FDIERYRHAIDVCF

-488 RMAQVKGPFSEYA
+488 RMAQVKGPFSEFA

-518 HQLSTSP
+518 HQLSTST
-525 ESADVVDAARE
+525 ESAEVVDAARE
-536 TWDEAVKLGRQH
+536 TWDEAVKLGRAH

-561 GCLVGDS
+561 G
-568 LVLTDRGLVRLR
+568 
-580 GLGDPDGDKWQVL
+580 
-593 DAEVATD
+593 
-600 QGPRKATKF
+600 
-609 FVNGAEPVVTVET
+609 
-622 SRGYRIQGTTTHR
+622 
-635 IKVVD
+635 
-640 GDGRWT
+640 
-646 WRRLSDIRGGDR
+646 
-658 VPMMLGGM
+658 
-666 VGEPAEVQLPPLPDA
+666 
-681 YWTSDQHTFVPR
+681 
-693 RMTSDLAEFIGYFM
+693 
-707 GDGSLHAR
+707 
-715 GIRVCVTSADRD
+715 
-727 VVERLTGLGESLFG
+727 
-741 LKAAVTEKT
+741 
-750 GYAEVAF
+750 
-757 NSVRLV
+757 
-763 LWWEACGFAKRPPA
+763 
-777 AEHRG
+777 
-782 KGYLAHVPDA
+782 
-792 VLHTND
+792 
-798 PAVYGAFVRGL
+798 
-809 FEADGTVSSGYVSF
+809 
-823 TTITEQF
+823 
-830 SRDVQAILLALGF
+830 
-843 VTTRKVDAPT
+843 
-853 TGSWGSSPR
+853 
-862 YVLRLLNQS
+862 
-871 VSGLFGK
+871 
-878 TVGFISKRKLA
+878 
-889 LVAPVNHPQ
+889 
-898 AARYD
+898 
-903 HIPLSQEML
+903 
-912 NRLVPDNNR
+912 
-921 LRKVLMMSVRRHGAV
+921 
-936 SRRSAT
+936 
-942 ELLERTGSVE
+942 
-952 LKQILSFF
+952 
-960 YDSVEKA
+960 
-967 ALGEEQLTYDLSVP
+967 
-981 DNVTYVANGFVSHN
+981 

-1026 KIVNTTVPAALRKL
+1026 KIVNTTVPGALRKL

-1053 IDENDTIEGAPHLME
+1053 IDENDTIEGAPHLMD

-1115 DATVADIEQTYMESW
+1115 DATVEDIQQTYMESW
-1130 KLGLKCIAIYRDG
+1130 RLGLKCIAIYRDG

-1149 LSTSLDKEKKA
+1149 LSTSLDKEKQDKSTDKT
-1160 AVPGEVE
+1160 PQIE
-1167 YRAMRR
+1167 YRALRR

-1235 FGVPLK
+1235 FGVPVK

-1279 HFLPVEEQDEAG
+1279 HFLPVEDQDEAG
-1291 IIRRDPAPAEPAPAP
+1291 VVRREPAPVEPAPAP
-1306 ARADNAKP
+1306 APTRVADNARP
-1314 ASTPTELK
+1314 AASSQAELK
-1322 VIASPTT
+1322 VIAQPTT
-1329 NGNGGGGVQK
+1329 NGNGVQK
-1339 IAFINT
+1339 ITFINT

>member
-1 MAKNIADLT
+1 LKEAFSKEMAKNIADLA
-10 GARAGRAPIKTNGN
+10 GARSGAPKTNGS
-24 HARAAKGLRFGRHF
+24 HAKAVKGLRFGRVF
-38 TPPGSHAYD
+38 TPPGSHAFD

-82 INVVAQKYFHGS
+82 INVVAQKYFRG
-94 AGSPERETS
+94 GVGTPERETS
-103 VRQIIDRV
+103 VRQLIDRV
-111 VETLARWGREGGY
+111 VETLAGWGREGGY
-124 FAGEEDAQN
+124 FASEEDAEN
-133 WSEELRYLLVTQHA
+133 WSQELRFLLVTQHA

-164 QGSACFINSVQD
+164 QGSACFINSVED
-176 SMESILDLVKT
+176 SMESILELVKT

-254 PDILDFIRCKAEEE
+254 PDILEFIRCKAEEE

-273 LIEAGYNVGFNVPG
+273 LIEAGYNVGFNVSG

-296 NANHSVRVSDDF
+296 NANNSVRVSDDF
-308 MQAVADD
+308 MRAVDGD
-315 KEWKTKAIVDGR
+315 KKWETKAVVDGR
-327 VIDKYKARDLWRD
+327 VIDSYRARDLWRE
-340 IADAAWICGDPGLQF
+340 IAEATWICGDPGLQF
-355 DSTIQDWNVVPNT
+355 DTTIQDWNVVPNT

-390 LSLNLMKFQTDAGK
+390 LSLNLMKFQTEDGK
-404 FDVERYRHAIDVCF
+404 FDVERYRRAIDVCF

-433 AIAKNSEAL
+433 AIGKNSEAL

-488 RMAQVKGPFSEYA
+488 RMAQVKGPFSEFP

-525 ESADVVDAARE
+525 ESAEVVDAARE
-536 TWDEAVKLGRQH
+536 TWDEAVKLGRAH

-561 GCLVGDS
+561 G
-568 LVLTDRGLVRLR
+568 
-580 GLGDPDGDKWQVL
+580 
-593 DAEVATD
+593 
-600 QGPRKATKF
+600 
-609 FVNGAEPVVTVET
+609 
-622 SRGYRIQGTTTHR
+622 
-635 IKVVD
+635 
-640 GDGRWT
+640 
-646 WRRLSDIRGGDR
+646 
-658 VPMMLGGM
+658 
-666 VGEPAEVQLPPLPDA
+666 
-681 YWTSDQHTFVPR
+681 
-693 RMTSDLAEFIGYFM
+693 
-707 GDGSLHAR
+707 
-715 GIRVCVTSADRD
+715 
-727 VVERLTGLGESLFG
+727 
-741 LKAAVTEKT
+741 
-750 GYAEVAF
+750 
-757 NSVRLV
+757 
-763 LWWEACGFAKRPPA
+763 
-777 AEHRG
+777 
-782 KGYLAHVPDA
+782 
-792 VLHTND
+792 
-798 PAVYGAFVRGL
+798 
-809 FEADGTVSSGYVSF
+809 
-823 TTITEQF
+823 
-830 SRDVQAILLALGF
+830 
-843 VTTRKVDAPT
+843 
-853 TGSWGSSPR
+853 
-862 YVLRLLNQS
+862 
-871 VSGLFGK
+871 
-878 TVGFISKRKLA
+878 
-889 LVAPVNHPQ
+889 
-898 AARYD
+898 
-903 HIPLSQEML
+903 
-912 NRLVPDNNR
+912 
-921 LRKVLMMSVRRHGAV
+921 
-936 SRRSAT
+936 
-942 ELLERTGSVE
+942 
-952 LKQILSFF
+952 
-960 YDSVEKA
+960 
-967 ALGEEQLTYDLSVP
+967 
-981 DNVTYVANGFVSHN
+981 

-1040 GYDELKVKEIVEY
+1040 GYDEVKVKEIVEY
-1053 IDENDTIEGAPHLME
+1053 IDENDTIEGAPHLMD

-1115 DATVADIEQTYMESW
+1115 DATVEDIQQTYMESW
-1130 KLGLKCIAIYRDG
+1130 RLGLKCIAIYRDG

-1149 LSTSLDKEKKA
+1149 LSTSLDKKKEEKA
-1160 AVPGEVE
+1160 PEVE
-1167 YRAMRR
+1167 YRALRR

-1279 HFLPVEEQDEAG
+1279 HFLPVEDQDEAG
-1291 IIRRDPAPAEPAPAP
+1291 VVRREPAPVEPAP
-1306 ARADNAKP
+1306 PPMKADNARP
-1314 ASTPTELK
+1314 TTTPTELK
-1322 VIASPTT
+1322 VIAHPTT
-1329 NGNGGGGVQK
+1329 NGNGGSVQK

>member
-1 MAKNIADLT
+1 MAKNLADLT
-10 GARAGRAPIKTNGN
+10 GSRSKHANGN
-24 HARAAKGLRFGRHF
+24 GHGKAKGLRFGRFF

-82 INVVAQKYFHGS
+82 INVVAQKYFRG
-94 AGSPERETS
+94 APGSPERETS

-111 VETLARWGREGGY
+111 VETLAKWGREGGY

-164 QGSACFINSVQD
+164 QASACFINAVHD
-176 SMESILDLVKT
+176 SMESILDLAKT

-254 PDILDFIRCKAEEE
+254 PDVMDFIRSKADEE

-273 LIEAGYNVGFNVPG
+273 LIEAGYNAGFNVPG

-296 NANHSVRVSDDF
+296 NANHSVRVTDEF
-308 MQAVADD
+308 MRAVIDD
-315 KEWKTKAIVDGR
+315 KDWDTKAVVGGRTVDT
-327 VIDKYKARDLWRD
+327 YKARDVWKD

-390 LSLNLMKFQTDAGK
+390 LSLNLMKFQNEQGA
-404 FDVERYRHAIDVCF
+404 FDVERFERAVDITF
-418 TGQEII
+418 TGQEIL

-449 ANLGALLMS
+449 ANIGALLMS
-458 MGLAYDSEEGGR
+458 MGLAYDSDEGR
-470 FAGALTAIMTG
+470 RVAGAITSIMTG

-512 KHRQAA
+512 KHRAA
-518 HQLSTSP
+518 AYQLTSSP
-525 ESADVVDAARE
+525 ESADVVRGARE
-536 TWDEAVKLGRQH
+536 TWDEALKLGRAH

-561 GCLVGDS
+561 G
-568 LVLTDRGLVRLR
+568 
-580 GLGDPDGDKWQVL
+580 
-593 DAEVATD
+593 
-600 QGPRKATKF
+600 
-609 FVNGAEPVVTVET
+609 
-622 SRGYRIQGTTTHR
+622 
-635 IKVVD
+635 
-640 GDGRWT
+640 
-646 WRRLSDIRGGDR
+646 
-658 VPMMLGGM
+658 
-666 VGEPAEVQLPPLPDA
+666 
-681 YWTSDQHTFVPR
+681 
-693 RMTSDLAEFIGYFM
+693 
-707 GDGSLHAR
+707 
-715 GIRVCVTSADRD
+715 
-727 VVERLTGLGESLFG
+727 
-741 LKAAVTEKT
+741 
-750 GYAEVAF
+750 
-757 NSVRLV
+757 
-763 LWWEACGFAKRPPA
+763 
-777 AEHRG
+777 
-782 KGYLAHVPDA
+782 
-792 VLHTND
+792 
-798 PAVYGAFVRGL
+798 
-809 FEADGTVSSGYVSF
+809 
-823 TTITEQF
+823 
-830 SRDVQAILLALGF
+830 
-843 VTTRKVDAPT
+843 
-853 TGSWGSSPR
+853 
-862 YVLRLLNQS
+862 
-871 VSGLFGK
+871 
-878 TVGFISKRKLA
+878 
-889 LVAPVNHPQ
+889 
-898 AARYD
+898 
-903 HIPLSQEML
+903 
-912 NRLVPDNNR
+912 
-921 LRKVLMMSVRRHGAV
+921 
-936 SRRSAT
+936 
-942 ELLERTGSVE
+942 
-952 LKQILSFF
+952 
-960 YDSVEKA
+960 
-967 ALGEEQLTYDLSVP
+967 
-981 DNVTYVANGFVSHN
+981 

-1040 GYDELKVKEIVEY
+1040 GYDETKVKEIVEY
-1053 IDENDTIEGAPHLME
+1053 IDENDTIEGAPHLQD

-1075 CAFKPVNGAR
+1075 CAFKPVKGSR

-1115 DATVADIEQTYMESW
+1115 DATVEDIQQTYMESW

-1149 LSTSLDKEKKA
+1149 LSTSLDKDKKKEVVEGEPK
-1160 AVPGEVE
+1160 AV
-1167 YRAMRR
+1167 RR

-1188 QGHEGYLTVGLFDD
+1188 QGHEGYLTVGLYED

-1279 HFLPVEEQDEAG
+1279 HFLPIEDQDEVG
-1291 IIRRDPAPAEPAPAP
+1291 IIRREDPAPAP
-1306 ARADNAKP
+1306 ASTAASLSKAEPEFKIIAAPIKP
-1314 ASTPTELK
+1314 A
-1322 VIASPTT
+1322 
-1329 NGNGGGGVQK
+1329 NGIQK
-1339 IAFINT
+1339 LTFVNT
-1345 DAPAC
+1345 GDAPAC

-1356 TVRSGSCYKC
+1356 TIRSGSCYKC

>member
-1 MAKNIADLT
+1 MAKNVADLAAT
-10 GARAGRAPIKTNGN
+10 RRNGTHKGAQSEKVP
-24 HARAAKGLRFGRHF
+24 GLRFERFF

-47 LVEWERRTAAITGE
+47 LIEWERRTAGITGE

-82 INVVAQKYFHGS
+82 INVVAQKYFRGS
-94 AGSPERETS
+94 PDSPERETS

-111 VETLARWGREGGY
+111 VDTLAKWGREGGY
-124 FAGEEDAQN
+124 FASEEDAEN
-133 WSEELRYLLVTQHA
+133 WAEELRFLLVTQQA

-159 PGRAQ
+159 PGRSQ

-254 PDILDFIRCKAEEE
+254 PDVLDFIRCKAEEE

-296 NANHSVRVSDDF
+296 NANHSVRVSDEF
-308 MQAVADD
+308 MNAVEKD
-315 KEWKTKAIVDGR
+315 KEWETKAIVGGR
-327 VIDKYKARDLWRD
+327 TVDTYKARKLWRE

-355 DSTIQDWNVVPNT
+355 DTTIQEWNVVPNT

-390 LSLNLMKFQTDAGK
+390 LSLNLMKFQSEDGTFNVDRFKRAV
-404 FDVERYRHAIDVCF
+404 DICF
-418 TGQEII
+418 TGQEIL

-458 MGLAYDSEEGGR
+458 MGLAYDSPEGSR
-470 FAGALTAIMTG
+470 FAGAVTAIMTG
-481 RAFAQSA
+481 EAFAQSA
-488 RMAQVKGPFSEYA
+488 RMAQVKGPFSEFA
-501 KNREPMLRVME
+501 KNREPMLSVME

-518 HQLSTSP
+518 HQLNTSP
-525 ESADVVDAARE
+525 ELADVVDAARD
-536 TWDEAVKLGRQH
+536 TWDNAVKLGRAH

-561 GCLVGDS
+561 G
-568 LVLTDRGLVRLR
+568 
-580 GLGDPDGDKWQVL
+580 
-593 DAEVATD
+593 
-600 QGPRKATKF
+600 
-609 FVNGAEPVVTVET
+609 
-622 SRGYRIQGTTTHR
+622 
-635 IKVVD
+635 
-640 GDGRWT
+640 
-646 WRRLSDIRGGDR
+646 
-658 VPMMLGGM
+658 
-666 VGEPAEVQLPPLPDA
+666 
-681 YWTSDQHTFVPR
+681 
-693 RMTSDLAEFIGYFM
+693 
-707 GDGSLHAR
+707 
-715 GIRVCVTSADRD
+715 
-727 VVERLTGLGESLFG
+727 
-741 LKAAVTEKT
+741 
-750 GYAEVAF
+750 
-757 NSVRLV
+757 
-763 LWWEACGFAKRPPA
+763 
-777 AEHRG
+777 
-782 KGYLAHVPDA
+782 
-792 VLHTND
+792 
-798 PAVYGAFVRGL
+798 
-809 FEADGTVSSGYVSF
+809 
-823 TTITEQF
+823 
-830 SRDVQAILLALGF
+830 
-843 VTTRKVDAPT
+843 
-853 TGSWGSSPR
+853 
-862 YVLRLLNQS
+862 
-871 VSGLFGK
+871 
-878 TVGFISKRKLA
+878 
-889 LVAPVNHPQ
+889 
-898 AARYD
+898 
-903 HIPLSQEML
+903 
-912 NRLVPDNNR
+912 
-921 LRKVLMMSVRRHGAV
+921 
-936 SRRSAT
+936 
-942 ELLERTGSVE
+942 
-952 LKQILSFF
+952 
-960 YDSVEKA
+960 
-967 ALGEEQLTYDLSVP
+967 
-981 DNVTYVANGFVSHN
+981 

-1026 KIVNTTVPAALRKL
+1026 KIVNGTVPAALRKL
-1040 GYDELKVKEIVEY
+1040 GYDEHQVKEIVIY
-1053 IDENDTIEGAPHLME
+1053 IDENDTIEGAPHLAE

-1075 CAFKPVNGAR
+1075 CAFKPVNGTR

-1091 HVRMMAAVQPF
+1091 HVRMMAGVQPF

-1115 DATVADIEQTYMESW
+1115 DATVEDIEQTYFESW

-1149 LSTSLDKEKKA
+1149 LSTSMDKEKKA
-1160 AVPGEVE
+1160 PVEVE

-1188 QGHEGYLTVGLFDD
+1188 QGHEGYLTVGLFED

-1235 FGVPLK
+1235 FGVPVK

-1279 HFLPVEEQDEAG
+1279 HFLPLDAQDEVG
-1291 IIRRDPAPAEPAPAP
+1291 IIRREPAPYTEPSTPAAP
-1306 ARADNAKP
+1306 AAHT
-1314 ASTPTELK
+1314 ASDKETQTATELK
-1322 VIASPTT
+1322 VIASPVT
-1329 NGNGGGGVQK
+1329 NGNGGGTVQR
-1339 IAFINT
+1339 IAFVNT

>member
-1 MAKNIADLT
+1 MAKNAADLANPT
-10 GARAGRAPIKTNGN
+10 RKNGN
-24 HARAAKGLRFGRHF
+24 HKNGATKPGLRFGRYF
-38 TPPGSHAYD
+38 TPEGSHAYD
-47 LVEWERRTAAITGE
+47 LIEWERRTAAITGE
-61 KGQVI
+61 KGQLI

-82 INVVAQKYFHGS
+82 INVVAQQYFRGQQ
-94 AGSPERETS
+94 GRPERETS
-103 VRQIIDRV
+103 VRQLVDRV
-111 VETLARWGREGGY
+111 VGALGRWGREGGY
-124 FAGEEDAQN
+124 FASEEDALS
-133 WSEELRYLLVTQHA
+133 WEEELRYLLVTQHA

-159 PGRAQ
+159 PGRSQ
-164 QGSACFINSVQD
+164 QASACFINSVKD
-176 SMESILDLVKT
+176 SMESILELVKT

-198 GTNLSVLRSSKEQ
+198 GSNLSVLRSSREQ

-254 PDILDFIRCKAEEE
+254 PDILDFVRCKAEEE

-296 NANHSVRVSDDF
+296 NANHSVRVTDEF
-308 MQAVADD
+308 MQAVVDD
-315 KEWKTKAIVDGR
+315 KQWTTKAVVDGR
-327 VIDKYKARDLWRD
+327 VIDTYKARDVWKD
-340 IADAAWICGDPGLQF
+340 IAEAAWVCGDPGLQF

-390 LSLNLMKFQTDAGK
+390 LSLNLMKFQTDDGK
-404 FDVERYRHAIDVCF
+404 VDVDRLRRAVDICF

-458 MGLAYDSEEGGR
+458 MGLAYDSDGGRR
-470 FAGALTAIMTG
+470 FAGAITAIMTG

-518 HQLSTSP
+518 HQLPTSP
-525 ESADVVDAARE
+525 ESAEVVDAARE
-536 TWDEAVKLGRQH
+536 TWDDAVKLGRLH

-561 GCLVGDS
+561 G
-568 LVLTDRGLVRLR
+568 
-580 GLGDPDGDKWQVL
+580 
-593 DAEVATD
+593 
-600 QGPRKATKF
+600 
-609 FVNGAEPVVTVET
+609 
-622 SRGYRIQGTTTHR
+622 
-635 IKVVD
+635 
-640 GDGRWT
+640 
-646 WRRLSDIRGGDR
+646 
-658 VPMMLGGM
+658 
-666 VGEPAEVQLPPLPDA
+666 
-681 YWTSDQHTFVPR
+681 
-693 RMTSDLAEFIGYFM
+693 
-707 GDGSLHAR
+707 
-715 GIRVCVTSADRD
+715 
-727 VVERLTGLGESLFG
+727 
-741 LKAAVTEKT
+741 
-750 GYAEVAF
+750 
-757 NSVRLV
+757 
-763 LWWEACGFAKRPPA
+763 
-777 AEHRG
+777 
-782 KGYLAHVPDA
+782 
-792 VLHTND
+792 
-798 PAVYGAFVRGL
+798 
-809 FEADGTVSSGYVSF
+809 
-823 TTITEQF
+823 
-830 SRDVQAILLALGF
+830 
-843 VTTRKVDAPT
+843 
-853 TGSWGSSPR
+853 
-862 YVLRLLNQS
+862 
-871 VSGLFGK
+871 
-878 TVGFISKRKLA
+878 
-889 LVAPVNHPQ
+889 
-898 AARYD
+898 
-903 HIPLSQEML
+903 
-912 NRLVPDNNR
+912 
-921 LRKVLMMSVRRHGAV
+921 
-936 SRRSAT
+936 
-942 ELLERTGSVE
+942 
-952 LKQILSFF
+952 
-960 YDSVEKA
+960 
-967 ALGEEQLTYDLSVP
+967 
-981 DNVTYVANGFVSHN
+981 

-1005 TGIEPDLALVKYKK
+1005 TGIDPDLALVKYKK

-1026 KIVNTTVPAALRKL
+1026 KIVNNTVPGALRKL
-1040 GYDELKVKEIVEY
+1040 GYDEIKVKEIVEY
-1053 IDENDTIEGAPHLME
+1053 IDEHDTIEGAPHLLD

-1075 CAFKPVNGAR
+1075 CAFKPVKGAR

-1115 DATVADIEQTYMESW
+1115 EATVEDIEQTYLESW

-1149 LSTSLDKEKKA
+1149 LSTSLKDKKEKA
-1160 AVPGEVE
+1160 AETAGPD
-1167 YRAMRR
+1167 YRAVRR
-1173 KLPDERKAVTHKFDI
+1173 RLSDERKSIRHKFDI
-1188 QGHEGYLTVGLFDD
+1188 QGHEGYLTVGMFED
-1202 GTPGELFVTMAKE
+1202 GQPGELFVVGPQVRLFVTMAKE
-1215 GSTISGLMDAFA
+1215 GSTSSGPMDAFA
-1227 TQTSYALQ
+1227 TKTSYALQ
-1235 FGVPLK
+1235 VGVPLK

-1279 HFLPVEEQDEAG
+1279 HFLPVEDQDEAG
-1291 IIRRDPAPAEPAPAP
+1291 VVRREAPAP
-1306 ARADNAKP
+1306 TTTADP
-1314 ASTPTELK
+1314 TPVSELK
-1322 VIASPTT
+1322 VIAAPAS
-1329 NGNGGGGVQK
+1329 GVQK

>member
-1 MAKNIADLT
+1 MLRGLLHPQTNKLNDPLHVAPNQRFKSSGNGDDLRRLLLEMAKNAADLAHAT
-10 GARAGRAPIKTNGN
+10 RKNGN
-24 HARAAKGLRFGRHF
+24 HKNGNAKPGLRFGRYF
-38 TPPGSHAYD
+38 TAAGSHAYD
-47 LVEWERRTAAITGE
+47 LIEWERRTAAIMGE

-72 EVPRSWSQLA
+72 EVPRSWSRLA
-82 INVVAQKYFHGS
+82 INVVAQKYFRG
-94 AGSPERETS
+94 GQGTPERETS
-103 VRQIIDRV
+103 VRQLIDRV
-111 VETLARWGREGGY
+111 VDTLAKWGREGNY
-124 FAGEEDAQN
+124 FASEEDAEN
-133 WSEELRYLLVTQHA
+133 WAEELRYLLVTQHA
-147 SFNSPVWFNIGV
+147 SFNSPVWFNLGV
-159 PGRAQ
+159 PNRAQ

-176 SMESILDLVKT
+176 SMESILELVKT

-240 TRRAAKMVILNADH
+240 TRRAAKMFILNADH
-254 PDILDFIRCKAEEE
+254 PDILDFIHSKADEE

-296 NANHSVRVSDDF
+296 NANHSVRVTDEF
-308 MQAVADD
+308 MQAVVDD
-315 KEWKTKAIVDGR
+315 KQWTTKAVVDGR
-327 VIDKYKARDLWRD
+327 VIDTYKARDVWKD

-355 DSTIQDWNVVPNT
+355 DSIIQDWNVVPNT

-390 LSLNLMKFQTDAGK
+390 LSLNLMKFQSEDGK
-404 FDVERYRHAIDVCF
+404 FDVERFRRAVDICF

-424 VSNASYPTP
+424 VSNASYPTA
-433 AIAKNSEAL
+433 AIAKNSDAL

-458 MGLAYDSEEGGR
+458 MGLAYDSDEGRR
-470 FAGALTAIMTG
+470 FAGAITAIMTG

-488 RMAQVKGPFSEYA
+488 RMAQVKGPFSEYS

-518 HQLSTSP
+518 HQLPTSP
-525 ESADVVDAARE
+525 ESAEVVDAARE
-536 TWDEAVKLGRQH
+536 TWDDAVKLGRLH

-561 GCLVGDS
+561 G
-568 LVLTDRGLVRLR
+568 
-580 GLGDPDGDKWQVL
+580 
-593 DAEVATD
+593 
-600 QGPRKATKF
+600 
-609 FVNGAEPVVTVET
+609 
-622 SRGYRIQGTTTHR
+622 
-635 IKVVD
+635 
-640 GDGRWT
+640 
-646 WRRLSDIRGGDR
+646 
-658 VPMMLGGM
+658 
-666 VGEPAEVQLPPLPDA
+666 
-681 YWTSDQHTFVPR
+681 
-693 RMTSDLAEFIGYFM
+693 
-707 GDGSLHAR
+707 
-715 GIRVCVTSADRD
+715 
-727 VVERLTGLGESLFG
+727 
-741 LKAAVTEKT
+741 
-750 GYAEVAF
+750 
-757 NSVRLV
+757 
-763 LWWEACGFAKRPPA
+763 
-777 AEHRG
+777 
-782 KGYLAHVPDA
+782 
-792 VLHTND
+792 
-798 PAVYGAFVRGL
+798 
-809 FEADGTVSSGYVSF
+809 
-823 TTITEQF
+823 
-830 SRDVQAILLALGF
+830 
-843 VTTRKVDAPT
+843 
-853 TGSWGSSPR
+853 
-862 YVLRLLNQS
+862 
-871 VSGLFGK
+871 
-878 TVGFISKRKLA
+878 
-889 LVAPVNHPQ
+889 
-898 AARYD
+898 
-903 HIPLSQEML
+903 
-912 NRLVPDNNR
+912 
-921 LRKVLMMSVRRHGAV
+921 
-936 SRRSAT
+936 
-942 ELLERTGSVE
+942 
-952 LKQILSFF
+952 
-960 YDSVEKA
+960 
-967 ALGEEQLTYDLSVP
+967 
-981 DNVTYVANGFVSHN
+981 

-1026 KIVNTTVPAALRKL
+1026 KIVNNTVPAALRKL
-1040 GYDELKVKEIVEY
+1040 GYDSKEVKDIVEY
-1053 IDENDTIEGAPHLME
+1053 IDENDTIEGAPLLQE

-1075 CAFKPVNGAR
+1075 CAFKPVKGMR

-1091 HVRMMAAVQPF
+1091 HVRMMAGVQPF

-1115 DATVADIEQTYMESW
+1115 EATVEDIQQTYMESW

-1149 LSTSLDKEKKA
+1149 LSTSLTKEKKA
-1160 AVPGEVE
+1160 VEPVAGPE
-1167 YRAMRR
+1167 YRAVRR
-1173 KLPDERKAVTHKFDI
+1173 RLPDERKSITHKFDI
-1188 QGHEGYLTVGLFDD
+1188 QGHEGYLTVGMFED
-1202 GTPGELFVTMAKE
+1202 GQPGELFVTMAKE

-1279 HFLPVEEQDEAG
+1279 HFMSVEDQDAAG
-1291 IIRRDPAPAEPAPAP
+1291 VVRRDAPVPAAASDAAPIVETM
-1306 ARADNAKP
+1306 
-1314 ASTPTELK
+1314 ASNELK
-1322 VIASPTT
+1322 VIATPA
-1329 NGNGGGGVQK
+1329 NGIQK

>member
-1 MAKNIADLT
+1 MAKNLADLT
-10 GARAGRAPIKTNGN
+10 GARVKNGN
-24 HARAAKGLRFGRHF
+24 GHSKAKSQGLRFGRFF

-47 LVEWERRTAAITGE
+47 LIEWERRTAAITGE

-82 INVVAQKYFHGS
+82 INVVAQKYFRG
-94 AGSPERETS
+94 GLGTPERETS
-103 VRQIIDRV
+103 VKQLINRV
-111 VETLARWGREGGY
+111 VETLANWGRQGGY
-124 FAGEEDAQN
+124 FASEEDAAN
-133 WSEELRYLLVTQHA
+133 WSEELRYLLVTQQA

-159 PGRAQ
+159 PGRQQ

-176 SMESILDLVKT
+176 SMESILELVKT

-254 PDILDFIRCKAEEE
+254 PDILEFIRCKAEEE

-273 LIEAGYNVGFNVPG
+273 LIEAGYNVGFNVTG

-296 NANHSVRVSDDF
+296 NANNSVRVSDDF
-308 MQAVADD
+308 MRAVDGD
-315 KEWKTKAIVDGR
+315 KKWETKAVVDGR
-327 VIDKYKARDLWRD
+327 VIDTYKARDLWRE
-340 IADAAWICGDPGLQF
+340 IAEATWICGDPGLQF
-355 DSTIQDWNVVPNT
+355 DTTIQDWNVVPNT

-390 LSLNLMKFQTDAGK
+390 LSLNLMKFQNEEGR
-404 FDVERYRHAIDVCF
+404 FDVDQFRRAVDICF

-433 AIAKNSEAL
+433 AIGKNSEAL

-458 MGLAYDSEEGGR
+458 MGLAYDSAEGGR
-470 FAGALTAIMTG
+470 FAGAITAIMTG
-481 RAFAQSA
+481 QAFAQSA
-488 RMAQVKGPFSEYA
+488 RMAQVKGPFSEYS

-518 HQLSTSP
+518 TQLSTSP
-525 ESADVVDAARE
+525 ESAEVVDAARA

-561 GCLVGDS
+561 G
-568 LVLTDRGLVRLR
+568 
-580 GLGDPDGDKWQVL
+580 
-593 DAEVATD
+593 
-600 QGPRKATKF
+600 
-609 FVNGAEPVVTVET
+609 
-622 SRGYRIQGTTTHR
+622 
-635 IKVVD
+635 
-640 GDGRWT
+640 
-646 WRRLSDIRGGDR
+646 
-658 VPMMLGGM
+658 
-666 VGEPAEVQLPPLPDA
+666 
-681 YWTSDQHTFVPR
+681 
-693 RMTSDLAEFIGYFM
+693 
-707 GDGSLHAR
+707 
-715 GIRVCVTSADRD
+715 
-727 VVERLTGLGESLFG
+727 
-741 LKAAVTEKT
+741 
-750 GYAEVAF
+750 
-757 NSVRLV
+757 
-763 LWWEACGFAKRPPA
+763 
-777 AEHRG
+777 
-782 KGYLAHVPDA
+782 
-792 VLHTND
+792 
-798 PAVYGAFVRGL
+798 
-809 FEADGTVSSGYVSF
+809 
-823 TTITEQF
+823 
-830 SRDVQAILLALGF
+830 
-843 VTTRKVDAPT
+843 
-853 TGSWGSSPR
+853 
-862 YVLRLLNQS
+862 
-871 VSGLFGK
+871 
-878 TVGFISKRKLA
+878 
-889 LVAPVNHPQ
+889 
-898 AARYD
+898 
-903 HIPLSQEML
+903 
-912 NRLVPDNNR
+912 
-921 LRKVLMMSVRRHGAV
+921 
-936 SRRSAT
+936 
-942 ELLERTGSVE
+942 
-952 LKQILSFF
+952 
-960 YDSVEKA
+960 
-967 ALGEEQLTYDLSVP
+967 
-981 DNVTYVANGFVSHN
+981 

-1026 KIVNTTVPAALRKL
+1026 KIVNGTVPAALRKL
-1040 GYDELKVKEIVEY
+1040 GYDEHQVKEIVIF
-1053 IDENDTIEGAPHLME
+1053 IDENDTIEGAPQLLE

-1075 CAFKPVNGAR
+1075 CAFKPVKGMR

-1115 DATVADIEQTYMESW
+1115 DATAEDIQQTYMESW

-1160 AVPGEVE
+1160 VAAAPDVE

-1188 QGHEGYLTVGLFDD
+1188 AGHEGYLTVGLYED
-1202 GTPGELFVTMAKE
+1202 GMPGELFVTMAKE

-1291 IIRRDPAPAEPAPAP
+1291 VIRRDPAPVEPAPAP
-1306 ARADNAKP
+1306 APTRVADNARP
-1314 ASTPTELK
+1314 
-1322 VIASPTT
+1322 V
-1329 NGNGGGGVQK
+1329 
-1339 IAFINT
+1339 
-1345 DAPAC
+1345 
-1350 PDCGAI
+1350 
-1356 TVRSGSCYKC
+1356 
-1366 LNCGATTG
+1366 
-1374 CS
+1374 